1 MDPGVSLTAGPGKLD
16 AGPVLALSIASGACE
31 MDKGT
36 QQDLGTAER

>member
-16 AGPVLALSIASGACE
+16 AGPVLALYSASGTGE
-31 MDKGT
+31 VDNGT